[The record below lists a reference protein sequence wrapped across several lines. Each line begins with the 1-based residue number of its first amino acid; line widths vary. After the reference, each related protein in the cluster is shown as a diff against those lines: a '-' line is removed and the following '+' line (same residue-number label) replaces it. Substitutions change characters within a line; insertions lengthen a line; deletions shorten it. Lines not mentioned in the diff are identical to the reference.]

1 MIDPAAPDAKKFLA
15 PERVKIPS
23 TVRSVGAV
31 SILTGAPEADI
42 VTANPGLPAAGPLPA
57 SAHTTGLFVPGTT
70 HHRTL
75 EAGDRAGGAVTETKA
90 QIAEQHGVSEH
101 SIQRANPD
109 LNHRE
114 PRPGEWVVIP
124 VH

>member
-15 PERVKIPS
+15 PERVKIPT

-31 SILTGAPEADI
+31 SILTGAPETDI
-42 VTANPGLPAAGPLPA
+42 VSANPGLPVAGPLPS
-57 SAHTTGLFVPGTT
+57 SAHTTGLLVPGTT

-75 EAGDRAGGAVTETKA
+75 EVGDRAGNKVVETKA

-114 PRPGEWVVIP
+114 PTPGEWVVIP